1 MSILR
6 ILEVDTPEPV
16 RDGDGAL
23 VLDWWCDLQC
33 PDCRD
38 GLEILD
44 SLQER
49 FGDDVVMRLRHFPL
63 TNHVWA
69 VAAAVC
75 QLAAAQQGRGEDYTA
90 HALGAIDEIEGP
102 ADYVDLAEHLGL
114 DADAVAE
121 ALLDGDLAGA
131 VRSDYEEGRAL
142 GVLSTPTY
150 VVDGLLV
157 DASTTLEG
165 AQDALEQRIAA
176 ALARG

>member
-1 MSILR
+1 MSSLR
-6 ILEVDTPEPV
+6 LVEVDSPDPV
-16 RDGDGAL
+16 RDVDGAL

-44 SLQER
+44 ALQDR
-49 FGDDVVMRLRHFPL
+49 FGDRLVLRLRHFPL

-69 VAAAVC
+69 VAAAVS

-114 DADAVAE
+114 DPDAVAE
-121 ALLDGDLAGA
+121 ALFDGALATA
-131 VRSDYEEGRAL
+131 VRDDYEEGRAL

-157 DASTTLEG
+157 DASGTLEG
-165 AQDALEQRIAA
+165 AHGALADRIEA
-176 ALARG
+176 ALSR

>member
-1 MSILR
+1 MSSLR
-6 ILEVDTPEPV
+6 ILDVDSPDPV

-44 SLQER
+44 ALQDR
-49 FGDDVVMRLRHFPL
+49 FGDRLVLRLRHFPL

-75 QLAAAQQGRGEDYTA
+75 QVAAAEQGRGEDYTA
-90 HALGAIDEIEGP
+90 HALGAIDEIDGP

-121 ALLDGDLAGA
+121 AMLDGTLAA
-131 VRSDYEEGRAL
+131 TVRDDYEQGRAL

-157 DASTTLEG
+157 DASRTLDG
-165 AQDALEQRIAA
+165 AQDALTERIAA
-176 ALARG
+176 ALAR

>member
-1 MSILR
+1 MSSLR
-6 ILEVDTPEPV
+6 LLEVDSPEPA
-16 RDGDGAL
+16 RDADGAL

-44 SLQER
+44 ALQER
-49 FGDDVVMRLRHFPL
+49 FGDSLVLRLRHFPL

-69 VAAAVC
+69 VAAAVS

-90 HALGAIDEIEGP
+90 HALNAIDEIEGP
-102 ADYVDLAEHLGL
+102 ADYVELAEHLGL

-121 ALLDGDLAGA
+121 ALFDGVLASA
-131 VRSDYEEGRAL
+131 VRDDYEAGRAL

-157 DASTTLEG
+157 DASKTLDG
-165 AQDALEQRIAA
+165 AQEALESRIAA
-176 ALARG
+176 ALGV